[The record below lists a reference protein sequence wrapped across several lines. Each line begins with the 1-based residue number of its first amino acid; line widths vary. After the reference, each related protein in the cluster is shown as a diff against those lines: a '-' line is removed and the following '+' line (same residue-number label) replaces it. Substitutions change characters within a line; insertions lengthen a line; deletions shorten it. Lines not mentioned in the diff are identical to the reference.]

1 MNYLTEIKLFYDW
14 LETHSLS
21 DSAVAMWHG
30 LMFIANR
37 AGWKENLTVSMEALR
52 LRTQIPRTSIYRV
65 REQLEDAGLIKV
77 IPQGGRSCP
86 IYILQSFELQLASQG
101 GTQNATQ
108 SDNRD
113 GFESQGGTQTAS
125 INKTKQDVDV
135 IQKKQTKKKKES
147 EVDEWVAALESPWQE
162 LMRIWFEYKKSRKE
176 AYGTVMGA
184 KSCLTKLRNLSG
196 NNPQTAQ
203 AIIEQSMANNWAGL
217 FPLSGQGARGH
228 PTAPATGQR
237 IGQIMQ
243 PDSEEHRSAIL
254 QKFKNGVS
262 NPK

>member
-1 MNYLTEIKLFYDW
+1 MEDK
-14 LETHSLS
+14 
-21 DSAVAMWHG
+21 SAD
-30 LMFIANR
+30 
-37 AGWKENLTVSMEALR
+37 E
-52 LRTQIPRTSIYRV
+52 
-65 REQLEDAGLIKV
+65 RESSEFAFQNGK
-77 IPQGGRSCP
+77 
-86 IYILQSFELQLASQG
+86 QS
-101 GTQNATQ
+101 
-108 SDNRD
+108 
-113 GFESQGGTQTAS
+113 AS

-135 IQKKQTKKKKES
+135 SQKKQTKKKKES

-176 AYGTVMGA
+176 TYSTVMGA
-184 KSCLTKLRNLSG
+184 KSCLTKLRNLAG

-243 PDSEEHRSAIL
+243 PDSDEHRSAIL